1 MIRFKQVVSGVLTG
15 FLFCGSAISGAPLI
29 AAAKTETTYSLTLDK
44 TENGSVAIFDAEKEA
59 KKDESKEQQ
68 NTEATT
74 KEKALTKKVK
84 AGDTVSIK
92 VKPDAKYIIKKL
104 SLIDPETKKKLDVE
118 LFADEKHEDV
128 VTFTMPAQDVLVTSS
143 YEEGTMEKGQ
153 TIASLVGAKRK
164 ETEDKSEAAST
175 FAKSETTETGIST
188 ETTTEPAK
196 SSENTEAATEAST
209 ATDAKAEESK
219 TDADA
224 GKEQE
229 ATEKA
234 AETATATESE
244 EKASEVSESTE
255 STEKSEEANEPVKVV
270 GDEGKEVV
278 VNDTSSKN
286 SKESDKT
293 EETTEAETTSDES
306 SEKLTTK
313 EVAQDAVDVE
323 KKIEEQTENKDH
335 VDRKMV
341 VKYTLADSSKT
352 EENITLDKLMKDTT
366 VDAGAFI
373 GQYQQELPVYES
385 KSDGEFYYI
394 YPDITS
400 QKKNLELVS
409 CDVAY
414 NNNDGEIIKDAT
426 WDAEKGCIKVPV
438 SCFSDEMTLMYS
450 LIFR

>member
-188 ETTTEPAK
+188 EATTEPAK

-234 AETATATESE
+234 AETTTATESE

-255 STEKSEEANEPVKVV
+255 STKKSEEANEPVKVV

-286 SKESDKT
+286 SKESDRT
-293 EETTEAETTSDES
+293 EETTEAETTADES
-306 SEKLTTK
+306 SEKR
-313 EVAQDAVDVE
+313 DARC
-323 KKIEEQTENKDH
+323 H
-335 VDRKMV
+335 GRFRC
-341 VKYTLADSSKT
+341 ASAGSSAET
-352 EENITLDKLMKDTT
+352 GG
-366 VDAGAFI
+366 DAG
-373 GQYQQELPVYES
+373 QLRCQSY
-385 KSDGEFYYI
+385 
-394 YPDITS
+394 S
-400 QKKNLELVS
+400 Q
-409 CDVAY
+409 
-414 NNNDGEIIKDAT
+414 
-426 WDAEKGCIKVPV
+426 
-438 SCFSDEMTLMYS
+438 
-450 LIFR
+450 

>member
-128 VTFTMPAQDVLVTSS
+128 VTFTMPAQDVLITSS

-188 ETTTEPAK
+188 
-196 SSENTEAATEAST
+196 
-209 ATDAKAEESK
+209 D
-219 TDADA
+219 
-224 GKEQE
+224 
-229 ATEKA
+229 
-234 AETATATESE
+234 
-244 EKASEVSESTE
+244 V
-255 STEKSEEANEPVKVV
+255 
-270 GDEGKEVV
+270 
-278 VNDTSSKN
+278 DT
-286 SKESDKT
+286 
-293 EETTEAETTSDES
+293 
-306 SEKLTTK
+306 
-313 EVAQDAVDVE
+313 
-323 KKIEEQTENKDH
+323 
-335 VDRKMV
+335 
-341 VKYTLADSSKT
+341 
-352 EENITLDKLMKDTT
+352 
-366 VDAGAFI
+366 
-373 GQYQQELPVYES
+373 
-385 KSDGEFYYI
+385 
-394 YPDITS
+394 
-400 QKKNLELVS
+400 
-409 CDVAY
+409 
-414 NNNDGEIIKDAT
+414 
-426 WDAEKGCIKVPV
+426 
-438 SCFSDEMTLMYS
+438 
-450 LIFR
+450 